1 MNQKQKQVLEY
12 LKSYI
17 SAHKIELIDQ
27 ALEKRTRHLTVV
39 LEDIYQP
46 QNASAVIRTADCF
59 GIQDVHIIEH
69 KHKFKLNP
77 RVVHGSSKWVDVH
90 QYEEERNNA
99 EKCIQTL
106 KEQGYKIIATVP
118 DQAAKP
124 FGTIDLS
131 QKSALVFGTEMTG
144 ISDYMKEVA
153 DEQVTIP
160 MYGFTESFNISV
172 SVAIILNNLTE
183 KLFSSNHDWRL
194 NEEEKND
201 LRLSW
206 YRKIVNRSDLL
217 EKEYLKSYKDT

>member
-1 MNQKQKQVLEY
+1 MDQKQEQVLRY
-12 LKSYI
+12 LAGYI
-17 SAHKIELIDQ
+17 SDHKIDLIDQ

-69 KHKFKLNP
+69 KHKFRLNP

-90 QYEEERNNA
+90 QYEEEGMNA
-99 EKCIQTL
+99 EKCISTL
-106 KEQGYKIIATVP
+106 KTQGFRIVATVP
-118 DQAAKP
+118 DQSAKP
-124 FGTIDLS
+124 FQSIDLS

-144 ISDYMKEVA
+144 ISDYVKENA
-153 DEQVTIP
+153 DELVTIP

-172 SVAIILNNLTE
+172 SVAIILNTLAE

-194 NEEEKND
+194 NEEEKKQ

-217 EKEYLKSYKDT
+217 EKEYLKTL